1 MTGQLNLFS
10 DELYE
15 YFFLIQPDQK
25 TEKEVKLYK
34 RIVNSSIHLSAENL
48 WSVPYLSLFK
58 WTVNYSMDEF
68 IIRKTTEA
76 LKNTEGFKIKLDGV
90 DVYHHG
96 QVKKSLVLKIKNPAP
111 IKSVNRSLL
120 EEFKCNAHKISPH
133 ITIVKSIPNIDF
145 KKLNSLDQ
153 FDYKGEFDCNK
164 ITILKKMIGS
174 DQKYVVLHE
183 AALC

>member
-10 DELYE
+10 EELYE

-48 WSVPYLSLFK
+48 RSVPYLSLFK
-58 WTVNYSMDEF
+58 WTVNASMDDY

-76 LKNTEGFKIKLDGV
+76 LKNTEGFKIKLGGL
-90 DVYHHG
+90 DVFHHG

-111 IKSVNRSLL
+111 IKSVNKSLL
-120 EEFKCNAHKISPH
+120 EEFKCNEHKLSPH
-133 ITIVKSIPNIDF
+133 IPIVKAISNYDF
-145 KKLNSLDQ
+145 KKINSLEQ
-153 FDYKGEFDCNK
+153 FDYKGEFECNK
-164 ITILKKMIGS
+164 ITILKKMVGV